1 MLFLLWALLFSCL
14 FFGSFCMGKFV
25 EENELFVFLSFLF
38 GFILYG

>member
-1 MLFLLWALLFSCL
+1 
-14 FFGSFCMGKFV
+14 MGKFV